1 MNLSHFLRVKTRSKA
16 VWAGAAAGVL
26 ALAVGWVP
34 VAGFLGH
41 QASGGSGTQASA
53 RLGPQTA
60 QATNP
65 AGNTSRAA
73 SPSRSSGP
81 SGSSGI
87 AQPAGPSGQAL
98 LGPDGTMKPARAHG
112 KTACPSVPPAGST
125 INGGLVVKG
134 TCTITGVTIN
144 GGVVITGTGHLTL
157 YKSTVNGGTDVQ
169 PGGEFD
175 SDLPTVPG
183 GGNTLNG
190 GLNVDHAFD
199 LDIYNSTVQ
208 GRTLLNG
215 GPTGFL
221 FTYTA
226 CGSTFGGDM
235 TVISLSSGGA
245 EIGDFTNCA
254 ANTITGSL
262 HIRDTNGNAVEF
274 ERIHIGGSVD
284 IWNSHPALAGNIIG
298 GSLICHQG
306 SGIGHYD
313 SDDSNANTVHGA
325 NTCS

>member
-1 MNLSHFLRVKTRSKA
+1 MNLSNFLRVKTRSKA
-16 VWAGAAAGVL
+16 VWAGVAAGVL
-26 ALAVGWVP
+26 ALAVGWAP

-41 QASGGSGTQASA
+41 QTSSSSATQTSA
-53 RLGPQTA
+53 RLEPKTA
-60 QATNP
+60 QGTNP
-65 AGNTSRAA
+65 AGNNLRAA
-73 SPSRSSGP
+73 GP
-81 SGSSGI
+81 AGSTGTGQ
-87 AQPAGPSGQAL
+87 QPAGPIGQAL
-98 LGPDGTMKPARAHG
+98 AGPDGTTKPALTHG
-112 KTACPSVPPAGST
+112 KTACPSVPAPGST
-125 INGGLVVKG
+125 VTGGLVVNG
-134 TCTITGVTIN
+134 VCTITGVTIN

-157 YKSTVNGGTDVQ
+157 YKSTVNGGTNVQ

-175 SDLPTVPG
+175 SDFPPMSG

-199 LDIYNSTVQ
+199 LDVYNSTVQ

-215 GPTGFL
+215 GPTGAF

-254 ANTITGSL
+254 ANMITGSL

-274 ERIHIGGSVD
+274 ERIHIGGGVD
-284 IWNSHPALAGNIIG
+284 IWNSHPALAGNTIG

-306 SGIGHYD
+306 SGLGHYD
-313 SDDSNANTVHGA
+313 SDDSNVNTVHGA
-325 NTCS
+325 NGCS